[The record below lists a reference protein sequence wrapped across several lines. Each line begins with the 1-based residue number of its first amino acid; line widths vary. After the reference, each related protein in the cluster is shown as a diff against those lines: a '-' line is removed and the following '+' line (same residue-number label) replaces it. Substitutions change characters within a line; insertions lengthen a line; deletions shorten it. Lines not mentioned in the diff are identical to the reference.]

1 MDWNNK
7 IRAARLGYILI
18 SIALCVLGI
27 ISIAVPTLSA
37 VLICRI
43 SGILMIL
50 FGIIKILG
58 YCSRDLYRLAFQHDL
73 ASGILL
79 LALGTVMLVRTKP
92 MVYALCTVMGIYV
105 LGDALLKIQ
114 IAIDSKV
121 FGLRKWWLILSA
133 AILTGVVGF
142 LLIFRPSESTHI
154 LMTLFGLSL
163 LTEGILNMVTI
174 LTAVKIIRNTKP
186 EVIDA
191 EDYEVLE

>member
-27 ISIAVPTLSA
+27 VSIAVPTLSA

-43 SGILMIL
+43 SGVLMIL

-92 MVYALCTVMGIYV
+92 MVYALCTVLGIYV

-142 LLIFRPSESTHI
+142 LLIFRPWEGAQALMI
-154 LMTLFGLSL
+154 LLGISL
-163 LTEGILNMVTI
+163 ITEGVMNLITI
-174 LTAVKIIRNTKP
+174 LTAVKLFRNIPPT
-186 EVIDA
+186 VIDA
-191 EDYEVLE
+191 DMD